1 MGTTS
6 LEAKRNGI
14 SVFVVAYNRE
24 AHITAC
30 LKAVQFADEIILIDK
45 GSSDKTVEYGAPLAD
60 KVITVPWSPTVE
72 GTRAFALAQ
81 CSHDWI
87 LYLDDDELL
96 SWEAVVFINDELRA
110 PRADIYCLPQ
120 KHYIL
125 GAFEADAYYWP
136 ECHPRLFRKG
146 AIEFTARVHGGVK
159 RCSER
164 EYRVP
169 TDGKIAIHHLSH
181 ADVHQ
186 WIEKTNRYT
195 DQVDRVRMADV
206 TQGLA
211 QAAHLAID
219 KWVGYSTNAVPGSYV
234 EAVAV
239 LRALYDIIDGLKEFE
254 ERRGISGK
262 DAFSAICQQ
271 LEMEYERG
279 YAGSSPEE
287 CRRFPG
293 KATRGSFGQ
302 RDEGSEN
309 DSAIDCIADASPD
322 GTDSLLRQN
331 RLLRIDNERWQKS
344 VAKAGAEL
352 AQTKEQLDEVN
363 SAYQSIL
370 KSKSWRYTRALRG
383 IRGIF
388 GGRC

>member
-1 MGTTS
+1 MRARHQEGRHKVS
-6 LEAKRNGI
+6 AFVI
-14 SVFVVAYNRE
+14 SYNRE
-24 AHITAC
+24 AYIVAC

-45 GSSDKTVEYGAPLAD
+45 GSSDRTVEYGGPLAD

-72 GTRAFALAQ
+72 RTRAWGLAQ

-96 SWEAVVFINDELRA
+96 SWEAVVFIRDELRA

-136 ECHPRLFRKG
+136 ECQPRLFRKG
-146 AIEFTARVHGGVK
+146 AIKFTARVHGGVS
-159 RCSER
+159 RCSEH
-164 EYRVP
+164 EYRVQE
-169 TDGKIAIHHLSH
+169 DGKIAVHHLSH

-211 QAAHLAID
+211 QAAHRAID
-219 KWVGYSTNAVPGSYV
+219 KWLGNSTNAAPGSYV

-254 ERRGISGK
+254 ERRGIAGK
-262 DAFSAICQQ
+262 DVFSAVCRQ
-271 LEMEYERG
+271 LEMDYEIG
-279 YAGSSPEE
+279 YAGYPPEARPSPFSGE
-287 CRRFPG
+287 
-293 KATRGSFGQ
+293 ATQGSL
-302 RDEGSEN
+302 E
-309 DSAIDCIADASPD
+309 
-322 GTDSLLRQN
+322 
-331 RLLRIDNERWQKS
+331 
-344 VAKAGAEL
+344 
-352 AQTKEQLDEVN
+352 
-363 SAYQSIL
+363 
-370 KSKSWRYTRALRG
+370 
-383 IRGIF
+383 
-388 GGRC
+388 